1 MTLRLDTM
9 LPNKFDSL
17 FKAVISAGWC
27 VKSDG
32 HVESPQGYFSVT
44 EIPEHLG
51 ELKAM
56 QDAVEEGQTPWTDW
70 PPSGW
75 YFTTENS
82 DGLIFVYP
90 CSQADAEAAFSESLA
105 GYSMWD
111 VY

>member
-9 LPNKFDSL
+9 LDSKFDSL
-17 FKAVISAGWC
+17 FKSIITAGWC

-32 HVESPQGYFSVT
+32 HVEAPQGYFSIT
-44 EIPEHLG
+44 EIPALPG
-51 ELKAM
+51 ELREM
-56 QDAVEEGQTPWTDW
+56 FEAVEEGTWEEW
-70 PPSGW
+70 YGLPSGW

-82 DGLIFVYP
+82 DGVIFVYP